1 MIKGITVLLTVRVQ
15 SGTDDFNRPTY
26 TETVTSVDN
35 VLVGPAGTEAVV
47 NDLQLY
53 GKHLAYELYI
63 PKGNENDWTDTTV
76 QFLGQTFRTYGIPEQ
91 CIGDNVPLGW
101 NKKVKVERYG

>member
-63 PKGNENDWTDTTV
+63 PKGDSHDWTDATV
-76 QFLGQTFRTYGIPEQ
+76 QFFDQTFRTYGMPEQ
-91 CIGDNVPLGW
+91 WIGENVPLGW
-101 NKKVKVERYG
+101 NKRVKVERYG